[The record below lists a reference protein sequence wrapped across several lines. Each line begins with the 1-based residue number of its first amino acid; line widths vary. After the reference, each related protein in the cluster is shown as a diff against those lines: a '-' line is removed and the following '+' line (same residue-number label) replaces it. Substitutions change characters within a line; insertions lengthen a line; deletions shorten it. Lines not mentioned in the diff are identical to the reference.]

1 MVNPLI
7 TFLQQHQPI
16 PEEDKKTIAS
26 YFLPKTFKEGE
37 YLFQGGKICREM
49 FFICSGILRI
59 IVINDKGVEVTGFF
73 VKENYL
79 CTLLKSFNNQLP
91 ADEGIRAATDTEV
104 LAITRARLLDLYR
117 ELPYM
122 NELIDRITHQRLLDK
137 IQTRHAYLGQD
148 SATRYKLFMTQ
159 EPDIARRVPL
169 KDIAS
174 YLEITPQ
181 SLSRI
186 RKQKK

>member
-7 TFLQQHQPI
+7 TFLEHHRPI

-26 YFLPKTFKEGE
+26 YFLPKSFREGD
-37 YLFQGGKICREM
+37 YLFKGGKICQEM

-73 VKENYL
+73 VKENML
-79 CTLLKSFNNQLP
+79 CTLLNSFTNQLP

-104 LAITRARLLDLYR
+104 LSITKSRLLDLYR
-117 ELPYM
+117 QLPYM
-122 NELIDRITHQRLLDK
+122 NELIGRITYQRLLDK
-137 IQTRHAYLGQD
+137 IQIRNAYLGQD
-148 SATRYKLFMTQ
+148 SATRYKLFMMQ
-159 EPDIARRVPL
+159 EPDIALRVPL

-186 RKQKK
+186 RKQHK

>member
-1 MVNPLI
+1 MQLI
-7 TFLQQHQPI
+7 PFLQQRKPI
-16 PEEDKKTIAS
+16 PEGDQHTIAS
-26 YFLPKTFKEGE
+26 YFQPKTFKEGE
-37 YLFQGGKICREM
+37 YLFKGGKICHDL

-59 IVINDKGVEVTGFF
+59 IVINDKGVECTGFF
-73 VKENYL
+73 VKENTL
-79 CTLLKSFNNQLP
+79 CTLLNSFNNEVP
-91 ADEGIRAATDTEV
+91 AEEGIRAATDTEV
-104 LAITRARLLDLYR
+104 LAITKTKLLALYR

-122 NELIDRITHQRLLDK
+122 NELIDRITYQRLLDK
-137 IQTRHAYLGQD
+137 IQTRNAYLGQD
-148 SATRYKLFMTQ
+148 SATRYKLFMMQ

-186 RKQKK
+186 RRQHK

>member
-1 MVNPLI
+1 MANPLI
-7 TFLQQHQPI
+7 TFLQRHQPI
-16 PEEDKKTIAS
+16 PEEDKEIIAS

-37 YLFQGGKICREM
+37 FLFKGGKICQEM

-79 CTLLKSFNNQLP
+79 CTLLKSFNGQLP
-91 ADEGIRAATDTEV
+91 ADEGIRAATDTET
-104 LAITRARLLDLYR
+104 LSITRTRLLALYR

-122 NELIDRITHQRLLDK
+122 NELIDRITYQRLLDK
-137 IQTRHAYLGQD
+137 IQIRNAYLGQD
-148 SATRYKLFMTQ
+148 SATRYKLFMEQ
-159 EPDIARRVPL
+159 EPDIVRRVPL

-186 RKQKK
+186 RKQRY